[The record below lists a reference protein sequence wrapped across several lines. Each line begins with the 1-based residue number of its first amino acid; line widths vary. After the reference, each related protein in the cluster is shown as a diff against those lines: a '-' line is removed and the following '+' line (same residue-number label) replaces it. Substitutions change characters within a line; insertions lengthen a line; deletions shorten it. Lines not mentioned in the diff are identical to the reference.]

1 VRVLLFAA
9 LRELAG
15 ASSIEV
21 DSNQAPNVGALRALL
36 SERYGPEFDRIA
48 AAGSVVVD
56 GETSRPGRLL
66 EPDDEVAV
74 LPPVSGGSRR
84 E

>member
-1 VRVLLFAA
+1 
-9 LRELAG
+9 
-15 ASSIEV
+15 
-21 DSNQAPNVGALRALL
+21 LL

-56 GETSRPGRLL
+56 GETSGPGRLL

-74 LPPVSGGSRR
+74 LPAVSGGSRR